1 MNELDAQLLPG
12 LVEAGYDLARP
23 VAIAPL
29 SAGMNNRSFLISSA
43 GSDYV
48 LKWHQNTGAIERI
61 RLLDPILA
69 ALERMHLPFAIPL
82 TLRSRAGG
90 PMYAAPIDGST
101 VILTLTPRIDGRS
114 PVFGDHR
121 QALVCGQALGL
132 LDQALRRITL
142 VPGITAKEP
151 FPVLDDIHPEVS
163 NPTGMAPSIL
173 THGDVAHL
181 LVKIEEVWLE
191 RTRRWPKQLIHGDFY
206 PTNVLMVD
214 ASVSGV
220 LDFEYSGP
228 GHRAMDFATGLGAFG
243 VKDWTARPEWPLIEA
258 FASGYMRHSPLT
270 PEEREGVPDLLL
282 KREATS
288 FVHWLGRMHQGLID
302 SRDMRSRG
310 ERLIALERWVYI
322 HREHLV
328 EVLDCVGGTAA

>member
-1 MNELDAQLLPG
+1 MNELNPQLLLG
-12 LVEAGYDLARP
+12 LVEAGYDLAP
-23 VAIAPL
+23 PLAIQPI

-61 RLLDPILA
+61 MLLDPILA
-69 ALERMHLPFAIPL
+69 ALGRMHLPFAIPL

-90 PMYAAPIDGST
+90 PMYAAHIDDSM

-114 PVFGDHR
+114 PLFGDPQ

-132 LDQALRRITL
+132 LDQALRRVRL
-142 VPGITAKEP
+142 VPGITVKDP
-151 FPVLDDIHPEVS
+151 FPVLDDIHPEIS
-163 NPTGMAPSIL
+163 DPTGMAHSML
-173 THGDVAHL
+173 THGGVARL
-181 LVKIEEVWLE
+181 LVKIEDVWLE

-243 VKDWTARPEWPLIEA
+243 VKDWTARPEWSLIEA

-288 FVHWLGRMHQGLID
+288 FVHWLGRMHQGLTD

-310 ERLIALERWVYI
+310 ERLTALDRWMQI
-322 HREHLV
+322 HRGRLG
-328 EVLDCVGGTAA
+328 EVLDRVGGAEA